1 MNIQQYIN
9 QIKAKKPINFSR
21 FIGLLPELYNKQKHK
36 FFDITLQA
44 PQRWLV
50 TCTTETMQDI
60 ETLALRPSS
69 RIQAAEMGDSHQL
82 SVSSGFLLVY
92 HDALSDIRPD
102 VVYLEQDSYL
112 QGFKPKKNLL
122 IVENEENFFLPTIML
137 KLAEKF
143 TQRQFDLTNMDIV
156 LGSGTRATSALA
168 RSWYQQYENIY
179 CAFDYDLAGLK
190 MYRAL
195 KTNLTTSVQF
205 LQPHSYGEYEHYF
218 KMDPKKHSKLMEC
231 INLAEQLGFTALAET
246 VQKHKKFMEQEML
259 LLEIGNE

>member
-21 FIGLLPELYNKQKHK
+21 FIGLLPELYNKQKYK

-50 TCTTETMQDI
+50 TCTAETMQDI
-60 ETLALRPSS
+60 EKLALRPSS

-82 SVSSGFLLVY
+82 SVSSSFLLVY

-102 VVYLEQDSYL
+102 IVYLEHDSYL

-143 TQRQFDLTNMDIV
+143 TQQQFDFKNMDIV

-190 MYRAL
+190 MYRTL
-195 KTNLTTSVQF
+195 KAKSDSYVHF
-205 LQPHSYGEYEHYF
+205 LQPTDYSGYSSYF
-218 KMDPKKHSKLMEC
+218 KMKPKSHPQLMEC
-231 INLAEQLGFTALAET
+231 ITLAEQLGFVELSKIIKNER
-246 VQKHKKFMEQEML
+246 KFMEQEML
-259 LLEIGNE
+259 LMEMDNE

>member
-1 MNIQQYIN
+1 MNIQQYIT
-9 QIKAKKPINFSR
+9 QIKTGQPINFSR
-21 FIGLLPELYNKQKHK
+21 FISLLPELYNKQKYEI
-36 FFDITLQA
+36 FDITLQA

-50 TCTTETMQDI
+50 TCTAETMKDL
-60 ETLALRPSS
+60 EKLTLRPSS

-92 HDALSDIRPD
+92 HNALTDLRPD
-102 VVYLEQDSYL
+102 VVYLEQHSYL

-122 IVENEENFFLPTIML
+122 IVENEENFFLPKIML

-143 TQRQFDLTNMDIV
+143 TQQQFDLTNTDIT

-190 MYRAL
+190 MYRTL
-195 KTNLTTSVQF
+195 KNKSDGHVHF
-205 LQPHSYGEYEHYF
+205 LQPTDYNDYSSYF
-218 KMDPKKHSKLMEC
+218 KMKPRSHSQLIEC
-231 INLAEQLGFTALAET
+231 IEIAKQLGFSALSET
-246 VQKHKKFMEQEML
+246 VKKQRKFMEQEML
-259 LLEIGNE
+259 LMEMDNE